1 MTSIPI
7 EDRIALEDLLTG
19 YCLAVDTLSD
29 MEALLGVFT
38 PDAVCDLSG
47 IGLPALNG
55 HGEIRGFFEGVFR
68 DMTHHAH
75 FVSNF
80 RVDHYAGDSA
90 SVRAYVM
97 GMGRSGDGNQVL
109 VYVRYFL
116 DCVRTPAGWKI
127 GRFFEDALMPLPGS
141 LAEIH
146 GDR

>member
-1 MTSIPI
+1 MPNISV
-7 EDRIALEDLLTG
+7 EDRIALEDLLTS

-29 MEALLGVFT
+29 MDALLGVFT
-38 PDAVCDLSG
+38 PDAECDLSG
-47 IGLPALNG
+47 IGLPSLKG

-80 RVDHYAGDSA
+80 RVDRYDGDTA

-97 GMGRSGDGNQVL
+97 GMGRSRDGNQVL

-116 DCVRTPAGWKI
+116 DCARTADGWKTT
-127 GRFFEDALMPLPGS
+127 RFFEDALMPLPGS